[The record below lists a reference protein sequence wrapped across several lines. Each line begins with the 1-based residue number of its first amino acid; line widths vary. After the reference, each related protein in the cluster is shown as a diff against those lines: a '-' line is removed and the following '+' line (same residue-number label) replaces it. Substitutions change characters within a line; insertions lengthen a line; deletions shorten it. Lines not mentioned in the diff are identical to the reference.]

1 MRVERRF
8 FMQTNSFFYIRSN
21 HTMPLIKNLKLP
33 AGVQTVEINDLGS
46 NLYQNS
52 ENSIVLLSL
61 TGQDI
66 LRKKEN
72 NLIQELLMAPKKTI
86 FLILTP
92 FEFETKTDLQWV
104 CEQLDMLYEHKVNFE
119 ALSLDTLLKEKP
131 YLTFDQTFK
140 EIQQVIELI
149 ALVAFNAFEG

>member
-1 MRVERRF
+1 
-8 FMQTNSFFYIRSN
+8 MQTNSFFYIHSN

-33 AGVQTVEINDLGS
+33 VGVQSIEINDLGNS
-46 NLYQNS
+46 LYQNS
-52 ENSIVLLSL
+52 ENSIVLLRL

-72 NLIQELLMAPKKTI
+72 NLIQELLMAQKKTI

-119 ALSLDTLLKEKP
+119 ELALDTLLKEKP
-131 YLTFDQTFK
+131 YLTFDQAFK
-140 EIQQVIELI
+140 EIQQVVELI

>member
-1 MRVERRF
+1 
-8 FMQTNSFFYIRSN
+8 MQKNSFFYIHSN
-21 HTMPLIKNLKLP
+21 HTMPLIKDLKLP
-33 AGVQTVEINDLGS
+33 AGVQSIEINDLES
-46 NLYQNS
+46 SLYRNS

-92 FEFETKTDLQWV
+92 FEFETKTD
-104 CEQLDMLYEHKVNFE
+104 YNGF
-119 ALSLDTLLKEKP
+119 A
-131 YLTFDQTFK
+131 
-140 EIQQVIELI
+140 
-149 ALVAFNAFEG
+149 NN

>member
-8 FMQTNSFFYIRSN
+8 FMQKNSFFYIHSN
-21 HTMPLIKNLKLP
+21 HTMPLIKDLKLP
-33 AGVQTVEINDLGS
+33 AGVQSIEINDLES
-46 NLYQNS
+46 SLYRNS

-131 YLTFDQTFK
+131 YLTFDQAFK
-140 EIQQVIELI
+140 KISKL
-149 ALVAFNAFEG
+149 LN

>member
-1 MRVERRF
+1 
-8 FMQTNSFFYIRSN
+8 MQKNSFFYIHSN
-21 HTMPLIKNLKLP
+21 HTMPLIKDLKLP
-33 AGVQTVEINDLGS
+33 AGVQSIEINDLES
-46 NLYQNS
+46 SLYRNS

-131 YLTFDQTFK
+131 YLTFDQAFK
-140 EIQQVIELI
+140 KISKL
-149 ALVAFNAFEG
+149 LN